1 MKKTLM
7 IILGSALAT
16 GVAIKAAPALSQP
29 AAVPAQTNVSIVRT
43 ADLDLSTSVGQRR
56 LEQRLAIAAGEVC
69 GKASDSDLK
78 AQNEVRKCRKDVLSA
93 ARARSSAM
101 IASAPGEVRIVVAAQ
116 Q

>member
-1 MKKTLM
+1 MKKTLS

-29 AAVPAQTNVSIVRT
+29 AALPPETSVSIVRT

-56 LEQRLAIAAGEVC
+56 LEQRLAIAAGDVC
-69 GKASDSDLK
+69 GEASDADLK
-78 AQNEVRKCRKDVLSA
+78 GQNDVRKCRKDVLSA
-93 ARARSSAM
+93 ARAK
-101 IASAPGEVRIVVAAQ
+101 ASTMVAGSHGDGRIVIAAQ